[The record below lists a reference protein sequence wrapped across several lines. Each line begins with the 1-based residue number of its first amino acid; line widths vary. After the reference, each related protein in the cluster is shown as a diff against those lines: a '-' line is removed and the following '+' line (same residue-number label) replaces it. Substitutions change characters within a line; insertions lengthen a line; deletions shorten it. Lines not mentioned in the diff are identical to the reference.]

1 MVRNIARV
9 TGAVKYA
16 HSENGFIDA
25 IRSNVPEIAGRLAEQ
40 AEIEYLP
47 RPVEEMADALV
58 LGRWIIRNTAY
69 AHGAIATFTP
79 KLEEGVAGNGL
90 PPRARQGGRSIM
102 RGEDGKLS
110 SRPASSSAASAS
122 TPIP

>member
-16 HSENGFIDA
+16 HSENGFIDT

-69 AHGAIATFTP
+69 AHGAIATSRL
-79 KLEEGVAGNGL
+79 LEEGVAGNGL
-90 PPRARQGGRSIM
+90 HFHSSRQARPKHHARRGRQA
-102 RGEDGKLS
+102 L
-110 SRPASSSAASAS
+110 SRPALIGGSAS